1 MAVSKGRLMRVILIV
16 GSALI
21 LVGVML
27 MGWMLKHKDAQNMI
41 DVLLVDGKT
50 KVVEFES
57 LTLVPGEECEYTVR
71 LRKSDIDKY
80 KLKLDFVELE
90 EKMLKNFA
98 RVKIL
103 ANGEIVY
110 DELLA
115 TTFENHGTVLSVDF
129 AEEKNTELRIVYYLP
144 IDVGNEAKNAEA
156 IFELLLTASV
166 D

>member
-129 AEEKNTELRIVYYLP
+129 AEGKNTELRIVYYLP